1 MDLGHLLFSFNGR
14 IRRTNYWLGSIG
26 AGFVLG
32 IIMMVIMMI
41 FFGGAAMMAQGGGD
55 SAGAGAGAAGL
66 GIVGV
71 LLMIAVII
79 FMIWIGLALQ
89 VKRWHDRDKSGTWV
103 FIALIPVV
111 GPFWALIEL
120 GFLDGTMGPNR
131 FGPSPK
137 GITGPAPAVT
147 TAAPPPMVSG

>member
-55 SAGAGAGAAGL
+55 SAGAGE
-66 GIVGV
+66 
-71 LLMIAVII
+71 
-79 FMIWIGLALQ
+79 IGRAH
-89 VKRWHDRDKSGTWV
+89 V
-103 FIALIPVV
+103 
-111 GPFWALIEL
+111 
-120 GFLDGTMGPNR
+120 
-131 FGPSPK
+131 
-137 GITGPAPAVT
+137 
-147 TAAPPPMVSG
+147 